1 MLRLSFVLE
10 AVDKATAHVRRVNKV
25 INSITAPARRV
36 RESLASLGRESGLQR
51 VATAAGVVRERFGG
65 LTRDLRGLRTGLF
78 LVTTA
83 VVAMAYPLHRTIDQF
98 SEVND
103 IAASFGVSARDLQRL
118 TAALTLDGSS
128 IRDAAQSL
136 KFLQQNAV
144 AALTGS
150 EEMATWFR
158 RAGISADFL
167 RKNLKDPKAL
177 LFALADGLKRNE
189 TPAKRIAIL
198 NALLGKSSA
207 RVAQTLSRGSAEL
220 QRLGD
225 EAESLGQVLDDKT
238 VGSMDDAG
246 DSITRM
252 QRTLGGLLAIVTAA
266 GLPVI
271 KEITQ
276 RVIGWVQA
284 NRALIATRAQQ
295 FFDGLLERLPAI
307 IEGIQE
313 VASAAVSVAKAINT
327 VAQLMG
333 GWGNVVYLLGAVYV
347 VKLATSLLLVTKAVA
362 ALGIML
368 LTTPIGWFLA
378 GIAAIAGA
386 AYLIIKHWE
395 PIRDFFKD
403 LWKWIE
409 NVVVKIDQLMPSWVK
424 RFTLP
429 GAAVNAW
436 AGSIRSNRAPSQVLG
451 GAQQA
456 NVGGLLR
463 IQIDSEGR
471 PRVRQLESDNSDVPI
486 EVAFGPLTAVPR

>member
-1 MLRLSFVLE
+1 MLKLSFVLE
-10 AVDKATAHVRRVNKV
+10 AVDKATAVARRVNKV

-36 RESLASLGRESGLQR
+36 RKSIASLGRESGLQR
-51 VATAAGVVRERFGG
+51 LVTAAGGVRNQFGG
-65 LTRDLRGLRTGLF
+65 LMRDLRGLRTGLF

-103 IAASFGVSARDLQRL
+103 IAASFGISARDLQRL

-144 AALTGS
+144 AALSGS

-177 LFALADGLKRNE
+177 LYALADGLKRNE

-198 NALLGKSSA
+198 NALIGKSSA
-207 RVAQTLSRGSAEL
+207 RVAQTLSRGADEL
-220 QRLGD
+220 TRLGD
-225 EAESLGQVLDDKT
+225 EAESLGQILDDKT
-238 VGSMDDAG
+238 VGAMDDAG

-252 QRTLGGLLAIVTAA
+252 QRTLGGLLATVTAA

-271 KEITQ
+271 QEIA
-276 RVIGWVQA
+276 RGVIGWVQA

-295 FFDGLLERLPAI
+295 FFQELLVRLPAI
-307 IEGIQE
+307 WDGLKE
-313 VASAAVSVAKAINT
+313 VGAATLAVARAINT

-333 GWGNVVYLLGAVYV
+333 GWQNVIYLVAGVLAAKLV
-347 VKLATSLLLVTKAVA
+347 VSIALVTKAVIGF
-362 ALGIML
+362 GIAL

-395 PIRDFFKD
+395 PIKTFFKD
-403 LWKWIE
+403 LWKLVEDVILR
-409 NVVVKIDQLMPSWVK
+409 IDSITPSWAK
-424 RFTLP
+424 PLTLH
-429 GAAVNAW
+429 GQW
-436 AGSIRSNRAPSQVLG
+436 ADSIRSSRAPAPVLG
-451 GAQQA
+451 GSQQTS
-456 NVGGLLR
+456 VGGLLR
-463 IQIDSEGR
+463 IHIDSEGR
-471 PRVRQLESDNSDVPI
+471 PRVRQLESENSDVPI
-486 EVAFGPLTAVPR
+486 EVSFGPVTAVPR